1 MYPTSAPRDG
11 LALLA
16 EAFRSRRTGV
26 LVVGDGDGAIF
37 VRLEAGQVVALGPPA
52 PEAQAAKGPKPS
64 DSVHLRLERVLAEI
78 GMRRPAETA
87 RKPEASTSTPLS
99 SASLRERLIASL
111 AEDVRPV
118 RFDDGAAPPGGVV
131 AVSVA
136 TEPLILEAV
145 LQMRHDES
153 VLKAIGDLDQLLVAT
168 IALAEERTLT
178 LTEGYLLSRIDGLH
192 SARQVLELVPLDPGD
207 VERTLLGLLLTGRVE
222 TRPAPYPRRVPAASP
237 GPTTATAPLPTAEP
251 TRSEPAADEPVP
263 VVESADEPSAEP
275 SAEPSDEPRDAPPAA
290 VPVDE
295 PEETPQHIVAE
306 WTHDEVA
313 AQTAAAAASV
323 ESAETPPA
331 VPVDAAMETQTVVI
345 RAFERPVP
353 DDAVTADAGPGN
365 EPAGSP
371 IDSPAVES
379 PAAETALPASAASAV
394 PEQPTV
400 EVEAVGAPP
409 PTDPMV
415 SAPIDTAILERRRE
429 VLEAF
434 QALPLKNHFEVLG
447 VEPGCDDEEV
457 KRAYVSLT
465 KRFHPDAQRDRR
477 LEDMHDILEAIFIR
491 VQEAWEVLGEA
502 KSRASYEARSGI
514 VRRPRAA
521 RPGERAPSVPGIAP
535 SPPPRPAPPPEYVPP
550 EEILYQVRQL
560 LAQARYWDAIQILE
574 STLPG
579 MEPRTQQHRGRL
591 LLARAYSKNPNWLRR
606 AEETLHQLVR
616 EDPTNA
622 DAHFELGM
630 IYKTSGFPTRAQ
642 AMFRRTLELRPGH
655 KEASAELGIPTD
667 TGTPRPGL
675 LKRLFKRGG

>member
-145 LQMRHDES
+145 LQMRHDEA

-251 TRSEPAADEPVP
+251 TRSEPADDEPVP
-263 VVESADEPSAEP
+263 VVESADEASAEP
-275 SAEPSDEPRDAPPAA
+275 SAEPRD
-290 VPVDE
+290 
-295 PEETPQHIVAE
+295 
-306 WTHDEVA
+306 
-313 AQTAAAAASV
+313 
-323 ESAETPPA
+323 
-331 VPVDAAMETQTVVI
+331 
-345 RAFERPVP
+345 
-353 DDAVTADAGPGN
+353 
-365 EPAGSP
+365 
-371 IDSPAVES
+371 
-379 PAAETALPASAASAV
+379 
-394 PEQPTV
+394 
-400 EVEAVGAPP
+400 
-409 PTDPMV
+409 
-415 SAPIDTAILERRRE
+415 
-429 VLEAF
+429 
-434 QALPLKNHFEVLG
+434 
-447 VEPGCDDEEV
+447 
-457 KRAYVSLT
+457 
-465 KRFHPDAQRDRR
+465 
-477 LEDMHDILEAIFIR
+477 
-491 VQEAWEVLGEA
+491 
-502 KSRASYEARSGI
+502 
-514 VRRPRAA
+514 
-521 RPGERAPSVPGIAP
+521 
-535 SPPPRPAPPPEYVPP
+535 
-550 EEILYQVRQL
+550 
-560 LAQARYWDAIQILE
+560 
-574 STLPG
+574 
-579 MEPRTQQHRGRL
+579 
-591 LLARAYSKNPNWLRR
+591 
-606 AEETLHQLVR
+606 
-616 EDPTNA
+616 
-622 DAHFELGM
+622 
-630 IYKTSGFPTRAQ
+630 
-642 AMFRRTLELRPGH
+642 
-655 KEASAELGIPTD
+655 
-667 TGTPRPGL
+667 
-675 LKRLFKRGG
+675 